1 MKTNLVLG
9 TTDII
14 VLIIIGLMLIG
25 AVFII
30 VGFFRGGKKK

>member
-14 VLIIIGLMLIG
+14 VLLVLAVIAIIAIRV
-25 AVFII
+25 VF
-30 VGFFRGGKKK
+30 GFFKH